1 MPRAMFAPAAIALA
15 FACAASVLTPHPA
28 VADQRNCAEGV
39 FRPGGARQVLHW
51 RNICNQ
57 PIVIKWW
64 TGQRTSCQQGCV
76 SGKINPGQWITTGT
90 TTQVARSQI
99 CAFTFW
105 SQGSCKFA
113 N

>member
-1 MPRAMFAPAAIALA
+1 MPRSMFVPAAIAVA
-15 FACAASVLTPHPA
+15 VACAATALVPHTA
-28 VADQRNCAEGV
+28 AADQRNCAEGV
-39 FRPGGARQVLHW
+39 FRPSGARQVLHW
-51 RNICNQ
+51 RNICTQ

-64 TGQRTSCQQGCV
+64 TGQQTSCQQGCV
-76 SGKINPGQWITTGT
+76 SRKIDPGQWVATST

-99 CAFTFW
+99 CGFSFW